1 MSETAYGLLGVLAG
15 VAFVLLLYVS
25 AGAVLY
31 GLSRLVDALV
41 ALVRRAL
48 PGARRAPR

>member
-1 MSETAYGLLGVLAG
+1 MPDTAWGLLGIIGG
-15 VAFVLLLYVS
+15 VALVLLLYVS
-25 AGAVLY
+25 AGAAIY

-41 ALVRRAL
+41 ALVRRAV